1 MRPDLEGSGSVGA
14 SISGEP
20 ALVKQ
25 NTDNFQEVPPSH
37 FKTVWLT
44 AGLENLPK
52 PLQQNQILVA
62 SGKLDTTSCEN
73 KS

>member
-1 MRPDLEGSGSVGA
+1 MRPDLVGSGSVGA

-20 ALVKQ
+20 APVKQ
-25 NTDNFQEVPPSH
+25 NTGVLHEIPPSR
-37 FKTVWLT
+37 FRT
-44 AGLENLPK
+44 ARLMAASENHPK

-62 SGKLDTTSCEN
+62 SGKLDTISCEN